1 MKRTLIMSFLLFPL
15 SATAVDHRMVL
26 EELVVQ
32 GTALEETL
40 PSELADYGAELE
52 VIDSDQLDRTGVT
65 DVGQALQGS
74 VPGLF
79 LSPKTG
85 RGDYVDISIQGSR
98 TQDVLW
104 LVDGVRINNRLFGS
118 TTPLDSISTQ
128 MIERIEVLKGGQ
140 GLFYGTQAVAGV
152 VNIVLR
158 QPTEEPSGNLTIGAG
173 SLGDRRIASHASGQ
187 SGLGRWLVFGEHDS
201 SDGYR
206 PYRDEAYQANARR
219 VDRGFNRQSVGGRY
233 LIDAGQGK
241 SLNTLVIRNDAKA
254 DFSRQANNFKSVND
268 RDEHIVSAKWDH
280 QVTEQT
286 GYFLKA
292 YYHDWWTDYTRLGMD
307 TNGTVN
313 VINDRDEWGF
323 EDYGLNLTARHVL
336 PSGSEIL
343 GGIDYQ
349 RYHGE
354 DFVLR
359 IDGQAESVT
368 AGFVQYRPHLDF
380 SPSTNLAL
388 GARYNHADFG
398 GDHAI
403 WNISLGQPLTPDL
416 ELSASAGTNFR
427 LPSAFELFV
436 IDEAFPAGN
445 EDLEPEKSLDTNLAL
460 SGRIARSAVW
470 RLGAF
475 YREIDDLIKTED
487 GTYVNSDNAVR
498 VRGGELG
505 IEFGGDQGWRLAVNA
520 TYARARERGGDAQID
535 DIPEW
540 FANATLGWDGAAY
553 GGDLNARY
561 TGDTA
566 TTLADLGRQ
575 EHGNHTV
582 IDASAWYEFGRGGE
596 NRITA
601 RLENVTDR
609 RYATGVSQGTTPE
622 DAPFRYETLGAPR
635 NVQLEYSRSF

>member
-1 MKRTLIMSFLLFPL
+1 MKRAFVFPILLFPL
-15 SATAVDHRMVL
+15 SATAADHRMVL
-26 EELVVQ
+26 DELVVQ
-32 GTALEETL
+32 GSALEETL
-40 PSELADYGAELE
+40 PSELSDYGAELE
-52 VIDSDQLDRTGVT
+52 VIDRDQLERTGVS
-65 DVGQALQGS
+65 DVGQTLQGS

-85 RGDYVDISIQGSR
+85 RGDYVDVSIQGSR

-104 LVDGVRINNRLFGS
+104 LVDGVRINNRLFGG
-118 TTPLDSISTQ
+118 TTPLDSISTH

-158 QPTEEPSGNLTIGAG
+158 QPSDGPSGNLTGGVG
-173 SLGDRRIASHASGQ
+173 SLGDRRLAGHASDQAGA
-187 SGLGRWLVFGEHDS
+187 GRWLVFGEHDS

-206 PYRDEAYQANARR
+206 PYRDEAYQTNARR

-233 LIDAGQGK
+233 LLDAGKGK
-241 SLNTLVIRNDAKA
+241 SLNTLVMLNDVKA
-254 DFSRQANNFKSVND
+254 DYPRPADNFKSFND

-286 GYFLKA
+286 GYFVKA

-307 TNGTVN
+307 TDGTVN

-323 EDYGLNLTARHVL
+323 EDYGLNLTGRHVL
-336 PSGSEIL
+336 DSGSEIL

-349 RYHGE
+349 RYQGE

-359 IDGQAESVT
+359 IDGQTEAVT

-403 WNISLGQPLTPDL
+403 WNMSLGQPLTPDL
-416 ELSASAGTNFR
+416 QLSASAGTNFR

-436 IDEAFPAGN
+436 IDEDFPAGN
-445 EDLEPEKSLDTNLAL
+445 EDLEPEKSLNTNVAL
-460 SGRIARSAVW
+460 SGHITRNAVW

-475 YREIDDLIKTED
+475 YREIDDLIQTED
-487 GTYVNSDNAVR
+487 GTYVNSDDAVR

-505 IEFGGDQGWRLAVNA
+505 LEFGGKRGWQLAVDA
-520 TYARARERGGDAQID
+520 TYARARERGSDEQID

-540 FANATLGWDGAAY
+540 FANAKLGWAGSAF
-553 GGDLNARY
+553 GGDVSARY

-575 EHGNHTV
+575 EHGNHAL
-582 IDASAWYEFGRGGE
+582 IDASAWYEFGRDSE
-596 NRITA
+596 NRISA
-601 RLENVTDR
+601 RLENLTNR
-609 RYATGVSQGTTPE
+609 HYATGVNQGTTPDE
-622 DAPFRYETLGAPR
+622 DPFRYETLGAPR

>member
-1 MKRTLIMSFLLFPL
+1 MKRIFLFPTLLFPL
-15 SATAVDHRMVL
+15 FAMAVDHRMTL
-26 EELVVQ
+26 DELVVQ
-32 GTALEETL
+32 GSALEETL

-52 VIDSDQLDRTGVT
+52 IIDSEQLEKSGTS
-65 DVGQALQGS
+65 DVGQALQGN

-98 TQDVLW
+98 TEDVLW
-104 LVDGVRINNRLFGS
+104 LVDGVRINNRLFGG
-118 TTPLDSISTQ
+118 TTPLDSISTP

-158 QPTEEPSGNLTIGAG
+158 QPTDEPSGTLTGGVG
-173 SLGDRRIASHASGQ
+173 SLGDRRIAGHASDG
-187 SGLGRWLVFGEHDS
+187 SGPGRWLVFGETNS

-206 PYRDEAYQANARR
+206 PYREQAYQANARQ
-219 VDRGFNRQSVGGRY
+219 VDRGFNRQSIGGRY
-233 LIDAGQGK
+233 LLDAGKGR
-241 SLNTLVIRNDAKA
+241 SLSTLVIRNDAKA
-254 DFSRQANNFKSVND
+254 DYPRPADNFKSFND

-286 GYFLKA
+286 GYFVKA

-307 TNGTVN
+307 TDGNVN
-313 VINDRDEWGF
+313 IINDLDQWGF
-323 EDYGLNLTARHVL
+323 EDYGLNLTGRHVL
-336 PSGSEIL
+336 ASGSEIL

-349 RYHGE
+349 RYQGE

-359 IDGQAESVT
+359 IDGQTEAVT
-368 AGFVQYRPHLDF
+368 AGFVQYRPHLAF
-380 SPSTNLAL
+380 SPSTHLAL

-403 WNISLGQPLTPDL
+403 WNVSLGQPLTPDL
-416 ELSASAGTNFR
+416 QLNASAGTNFR

-445 EDLEPEKSLDTNLAL
+445 ENLEPEKSLNTNVAL
-460 SGRIARSAVW
+460 SGHITRNAVW

-475 YREIDDLIKTED
+475 YREIDDLIKTDD
-487 GTYVNSDNAVR
+487 GTYVNSDESVR

-505 IEFGGDQGWRLAVNA
+505 LELGGERGWQLAVNA
-520 TYARARERGGDAQID
+520 TYASARERGSNEQID

-540 FANATLGWDGAAY
+540 FANTRLGWKGARY
-553 GGDLNARY
+553 GGNVNARY

-575 EHGNHTV
+575 QHGKHTV
-582 IDASAWYEFGRGGE
+582 VDASAWYEFGRNGE

-601 RLENVTDR
+601 RLENLTDR
-609 RYATGVSQGTTPE
+609 RYATGVSQGTTPN
-622 DAPFRYETLGAPR
+622 DDPFRYETLGAPR
-635 NVQLEYSRSF
+635 NAQLEYSRSF

>member
-1 MKRTLIMSFLLFPL
+1 MKRALVFPILLFPI

-26 EELVVQ
+26 DELVVQ
-32 GTALEETL
+32 GSALEETL
-40 PSELADYGAELE
+40 PSELSDYGAELE
-52 VIDSDQLDRTGVT
+52 VIDRQQLDRSGVS

-98 TQDVLW
+98 TEDVLW

-118 TTPLDSISTQ
+118 TTPLDSISTH

-158 QPTEEPSGNLTIGAG
+158 QPADEPSGNLTVGTG
-173 SLGDRRIASHASGQ
+173 SLGDRRIAGHASDQ
-187 SGLGRWLVFGEHDS
+187 SEAGRWLVFGEHDS
-201 SDGYR
+201 SNGYR
-206 PYRDEAYQANARR
+206 PYRDGAYQANARR
-219 VDRGFNRQSVGGRY
+219 VDRGFNRQSLGGRY
-233 LIDAGQGK
+233 LLDAGKGK
-241 SLNTLVIRNDAKA
+241 SLSTLLIRNDVKA
-254 DFSRQANNFKSVND
+254 DFPRPANNFKSFND
-268 RDEHIVSAKWDH
+268 RDEHIISTKWDH

-307 TNGTVN
+307 TDGTVN
-313 VINDRDEWGF
+313 VINDRDQWGF
-323 EDYGLNLTARHVL
+323 EDYGVNLTGRHVL
-336 PSGSEIL
+336 ADGSEIL

-349 RYHGE
+349 RYQGE

-359 IDGQAESVT
+359 IDGKTESVT

-380 SPSTNLAL
+380 SPTTNLAL

-403 WNISLGQPLTPDL
+403 WNISLGQPLTP
-416 ELSASAGTNFR
+416 ELQLNASAGTNFR

-445 EDLEPEKSLDTNLAL
+445 ENLEPEKSLNTNVAL
-460 SGRIARSAVW
+460 SGHIARNAVW

-487 GTYVNSDNAVR
+487 GTYVNSEESVR

-505 IEFGGDQGWRLAVNA
+505 LEFGGTRGWQLAVNT
-520 TYARARERGGDAQID
+520 TYARAREQGSDKQID

-540 FANATLGWDGAAY
+540 FANATLGWEGAAF
-553 GGDLNARY
+553 GGSLNARY
-561 TGDTA
+561 TGETA

-575 EHGNHTV
+575 EHGSHTV
-582 IDASAWYEFGRGGE
+582 IDASAWYEFGLNGE
-596 NRITA
+596 NRVTA
-601 RLENVTDR
+601 RIENLTDR
-609 RYATGVSQGTTPE
+609 RYATGVSQGTTPN
-622 DAPFRYETLGAPR
+622 DDPFRYETLGTPR